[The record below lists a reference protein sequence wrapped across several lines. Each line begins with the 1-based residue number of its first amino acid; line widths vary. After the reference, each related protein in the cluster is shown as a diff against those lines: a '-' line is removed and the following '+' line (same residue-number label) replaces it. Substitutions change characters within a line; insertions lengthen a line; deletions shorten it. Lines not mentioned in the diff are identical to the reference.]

1 MIIDI
6 HAFSYWLLIGF
17 LYSELF
23 AKVLNFIEKRPCWLI
38 FLSFRGAYDRGY
50 AFSLRLP
57 LYPLMFRVIGG
68 RGKGTERAI
77 PQRFTLGG
85 LLYDVCDNE
94 FLGEL
99 FIDLC

>member
-50 AFSLRLP
+50 AFSLPLP

-68 RGKGTERAI
+68 EVRG
-77 PQRFTLGG
+77 
-85 LLYDVCDNE
+85 
-94 FLGEL
+94 
-99 FIDLC
+99 

>member
-23 AKVLNFIEKRPCWLI
+23 AKVLNFIEKHPCWLI

-68 RGKGTERAI
+68 EVWG
-77 PQRFTLGG
+77 Q
-85 LLYDVCDNE
+85 NE
-94 FLGEL
+94 QSPRDSLSGDCFMMFVTMNFWGEL
-99 FIDLC
+99 FINLC

>member
-23 AKVLNFIEKRPCWLI
+23 AKVLNFIEKHPCWLI

-50 AFSLRLP
+50 
-57 LYPLMFRVIGG
+57 
-68 RGKGTERAI
+68 ERAI
-77 PQRFTLGG
+77 PQIFTLGG